1 MKSENYEQYEKI
13 KLSFLK
19 NRGNVLEISSELN
32 LPVKYI
38 KKVVYKLK
46 KAEDK
51 DVSVLISNTLMSHIL
66 LGVKSRQIL
75 LSEML
80 KSLESTEKPLL
91 SFCHEMP
98 VEVIEDSYKTRY
110 KCIQCKK
117 YCEVTEIP
125 EVDIYAVKNDI
136 ISQLR
141 EEDKNLIEMA
151 SKMGYTN
158 RIDPP
163 PAPVFKQN
171 ILVMGQ
177 GTNPQIM
184 QDIQQLPPME
194 RERLM
199 EKLKK
204 EMFKFNDE
212 QSDSEQQQ
220 S

>member
-1 MKSENYEQYEKI
+1 MKSENYIQYEKI
-13 KLSFLK
+13 KLSYLK
-19 NRGNVLEISSELN
+19 NRGNAIEVADELN

-38 KKVVYKLK
+38 KKVIYKIK
-46 KAEDK
+46 KQEDR

-66 LGVKSRQIL
+66 LGSKSRVIL
-75 LSEML
+75 LTEML

-98 VEVIEDSYKTRY
+98 VEIIEDSFKTKY

-136 ISQLR
+136 ITQLR
-141 EEDKNLIEMA
+141 EEDKNLIELA

-158 RIDPP
+158 RIEPP

-184 QDIQQLPPME
+184 QDIQLLPPIE
-194 RERLM
+194 REKLM
-199 EKLKK
+199 EKLKR
-204 EMFKFNDE
+204 EMLNFNND
-212 QSDSEQQQ
+212 QLNSGQQQ
-220 S
+220 

>member
-1 MKSENYEQYEKI
+1 MNHDKWKQLEKI
-13 KLSFLK
+13 KLSYLK
-19 NRGNVLEISSELN
+19 NRGEILEIANELN
-32 LPVKYI
+32 LPVDYI
-38 KKVVYKLK
+38 RKAVYKLK
-46 KAEDK
+46 KQEDR

-66 LGVKSRQIL
+66 LGAKSRIVL
-75 LSEML
+75 LTEML

-91 SFCHEMP
+91 SYCHEMP
-98 VEVIEDSYKTRY
+98 VEIVEDSLKTRY
-110 KCIQCKK
+110 KCMQCKK

-151 SKMGYTN
+151 AKMGYTN
-158 RIDPP
+158 RIEPP

-184 QDIQQLPPME
+184 QDIQQLPPIE
-194 RERLM
+194 REKLM
-199 EKLKK
+199 EKLKR
-204 EMFKFNDE
+204 EMLNFNNG
-212 QSDSEQQQ
+212 QSSPEQQ
-220 S
+220 

>member
-1 MKSENYEQYEKI
+1 MKSENYIQYEKI
-13 KLSFLK
+13 KLSYLK
-19 NRGNVLEISSELN
+19 NRGDAIEVADELN

-38 KKVVYKLK
+38 KKVIYKIK
-46 KAEDK
+46 KQEDR

-66 LGVKSRQIL
+66 LGSKSRVIL
-75 LSEML
+75 LTEML

-98 VEVIEDSYKTRY
+98 VEIIEDSFKTKY

-136 ISQLR
+136 ITQLR
-141 EEDKNLIEMA
+141 EEDKNLIELA

-158 RIDPP
+158 RIEPP

-184 QDIQQLPPME
+184 QDIQLLPPIE
-194 RERLM
+194 REKLM
-199 EKLKK
+199 EKLKR
-204 EMFKFNDE
+204 EMLNFNND
-212 QSDSEQQQ
+212 QLNSGQQQ
-220 S
+220 